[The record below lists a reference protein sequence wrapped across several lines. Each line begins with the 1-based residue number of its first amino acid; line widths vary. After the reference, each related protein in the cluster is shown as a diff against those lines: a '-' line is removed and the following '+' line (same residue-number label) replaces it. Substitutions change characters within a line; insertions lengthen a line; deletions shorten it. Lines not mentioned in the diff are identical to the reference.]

1 MKRVVSAEEMRS
13 FEQELFKSGTANS
26 LDWMERAAEGV
37 DRVLAER
44 YAGLPV
50 LAVCGG
56 GNNGGDGFALLRLL
70 KGRGI
75 ACKGV
80 LLADPERLKGDARTN
95 YLRALDCGV
104 AFESALTEDAL
115 YSAGVIVDAMFGTG
129 LKYPLTGVY
138 RDAAEQIKAC
148 GKPVVAVDIPSGV
161 FATNGQ
167 VSQSRIIAGFAVRA
181 DVTVTFQ
188 FYKRGNLLFP
198 GRELCGEVIVHPLET
213 DPYILYSAN
222 RIEIL
227 FHSRGTDDLERELD
241 AFLANPEADCSV
253 ALFEQSDAAKL
264 LPKRPLDSHKGK
276 NGRALLCV
284 GSGRY
289 TGAALLSSGAALRAG
304 AGLITAAV
312 PGAVKPAF
320 AQLPEAMAFAVSEGE
335 NWNEEAC
342 NRASELL
349 EGKNAVGIGCGVGE
363 GNVLPLVRSALKS
376 GLPLLLDADAL
387 NQISNH
393 KEILSLLHPN
403 VILTPHPAEM
413 ARLTGE
419 AVEDILW
426 DPVETARKY
435 ANLWNCVVLLK
446 GATTCISDGIQ
457 VRLNV
462 SGNPGLA
469 KGGSGDV
476 LSGIITAL
484 LAQGLEAFDAASV
497 GAYLLGASAD
507 VALELLKERALIARD
522 VIEVVER
529 TVNSYFS

>member
-1 MKRVVSAEEMRS
+1 MKRVVSAEEMRL
-13 FEQELFKSGTANS
+13 FEQELFSSGEAKS
-26 LDWMERAAEGV
+26 LVWMERAAQGV
-37 DRVLAER
+37 DSVLAEK

-70 KGRGI
+70 IGRGV

-80 LLADPERLKGDARTN
+80 LLAAPESLKGDAKTN
-95 YLRALDCGV
+95 YLRAVDCGV
-104 AFESALTEDAL
+104 VFESVLTVDAL
-115 YSAGVIVDAMFGTG
+115 EEAGVIVDAMFGTG
-129 LKYPLTGVY
+129 LSRSLTGAY
-138 RDAAEQIKAC
+138 RDAVERINQS
-148 GKPVVAVDIPSGV
+148 GKPVLAVDIPSGV
-161 FATNGQ
+161 DATTG
-167 VSQSRIIAGFAVRA
+167 AVLGAAVQA

-198 GRELCGEVIVHPLET
+198 VRALCGETIVHPLET
-213 DPYILYSAN
+213 DPNMLYGAKK
-222 RIEIL
+222 IEIL
-227 FHSRGTDDLERELD
+227 FHSRGTDDLDQALD
-241 AFLANPEADCSV
+241 AFFVYPDANCSV
-253 ALFEQSDAAKL
+253 ALFEQTDAAKL

-284 GSGRY
+284 GSGQY

-304 AGLITAAV
+304 AGLLTAAV
-312 PGAVKPAF
+312 PGSVKPAF
-320 AQLPEAMAFAVSEGE
+320 AQLPEAMAVAVCDGE
-335 NWNEEAC
+335 NWDEDAC
-342 NRASELL
+342 ERAAELL
-349 EGKNAVGIGCGVGE
+349 EGKNAAGIGCGVGE
-363 GNVLPLVRSALKS
+363 GNILPLVRRALES
-376 GLPLLLDADAL
+376 GIPLLLDADAL
-387 NQISNH
+387 NQISNQ
-393 KEILSLLHPN
+393 KEILLLLHPN
-403 VILTPHPAEM
+403 VVLTPHPAEM

-419 AVEDILW
+419 PLEAILD
-426 DPVETARKY
+426 DPIETARKY
-435 ANLWNCVVLLK
+435 AELWNSVVLLK
-446 GATTCISDGIQ
+446 GATTCISDGVQ

-484 LAQGLEAFDAASV
+484 LAQGLSAFDAASA

-529 TVNSYFS
+529 TIEGL